1 MTSAEPVPAAPIDAA
16 PIHSAPIHS
25 APAPQQ
31 LVVDIQRRFSTG
43 FSVQAAWQQPS
54 DQFSITVL
62 LGPSGCGK
70 TTVLRCLAG
79 LDRLQ
84 AGSIHCGP
92 QVWCD
97 VNRAIH
103 TPPNQ
108 RQIGYLFQEYAL
120 FPHLTVSQNVQY
132 GLRRLPRAERQT
144 TTTQLLRAFDIWDLR
159 QRYPSQISGGQQQR
173 VALAR
178 TVAIK
183 PRILLLDEPLTALD
197 PALREQMRREL
208 RTLLEQF
215 SIPTILVT
223 HDRLEAM
230 TLADRVIVMS
240 QGEVRQIGS
249 VPTVFSHPADLNVAQ
264 LVGVETV
271 HEAKIVSITDGVARV
286 QIQDVLVSAVCREST
301 GPEGFACI
309 RGEDVILE
317 RQPATGTSLR
327 NHLPACVIAIQS
339 EGPLMRVALDCGFP
353 LTALITR
360 SAASELE
367 LAVGQQLFAGL
378 KSSAIH
384 WIPRVLGAQEKTVTG
399 R

>member
-1 MTSAEPVPAAPIDAA
+1 MTSAV
-16 PIHSAPIHS
+16 
-25 APAPQQ
+25 PAPQQ
-31 LVVDIQRRFSTG
+31 LVVDIQRRFATG
-43 FSVQAAWQQPS
+43 FVVQAAWRQPS
-54 DQFSITVL
+54 DEFSITVL

-79 LDRLQ
+79 LDRPQ
-84 AGSIHCGP
+84 TGSIHCGA

-97 VNRAIH
+97 VARAIH
-103 TPPNQ
+103 RPPRQ

-120 FPHLTVSQNVQY
+120 FPHLTVWHNVQY
-132 GLRRLPRAERQT
+132 GLRKLPRAERQA
-144 TTTQLLRAFDIWDLR
+144 TTTQLLKAFDIWDLR

-183 PRILLLDEPLTALD
+183 PRLLLLDEPLAALD

-208 RTLLEQF
+208 RTLLRQF

-240 QGEVRQIGS
+240 HGEIRQIGS
-249 VPTVFSHPADLNVAQ
+249 VPTVFSQPADLNVAQ

-271 HEAKIVSITDGVARV
+271 HAAEILSITDGVARI
-286 QIQDVLVSAVCREST
+286 QIGDVIVSAVCREST
-301 GPEGFACI
+301 GREGFACI

-317 RQPATGTSLR
+317 HQPVTGTSLR
-327 NHLPACVIAIQS
+327 NHLPARVTQVQP
-339 EGPLMRVALDCGFP
+339 EGPLVRVSLDCGFP

-367 LAVGQQLFAGL
+367 LTVGKRLFAGL

-384 WIPRVLGAQEKTVTG
+384 LILRGGASSAAHGDT